1 MSAIKIKNLTKTY
14 AGGKVAVD
22 DLSLD
27 VPKGQFLG
35 LLGPNGAGKTTTIS
49 SIIGVVEPTKGEVEV
64 AGHNVVS
71 DYKNAR
77 KQIGVSPQEFTVNIF
92 KTAYQ
97 ILYFHAG
104 YFGIYGAERE
114 KRIDDMLTAFSLH
127 EHKDKKF
134 QYLSGGLKRR
144 VIVAK
149 ALIHQPDIIILDEPT
164 AGVDVETRKDIWKIL
179 QDLHKEGKTILLTS
193 HYLEEVENLCER
205 VVIIKNG
212 KICGDF
218 TMNDVKARGS
228 LENLY
233 LEMVDHKNDK
243 K

>member
-1 MSAIKIKNLTKTY
+1 
-14 AGGKVAVD
+14 
-22 DLSLD
+22 LSLE

-49 SIIGVVEPTKGEVEV
+49 SVIGVVEPTEGKILVM
-64 AGHNVVS
+64 GHDVVS

-77 KQIGVSPQEFTVNIF
+77 KKIGVSPQEFSVNIF
-92 KTAYQ
+92 QTVYQ

-114 KRIDDMLTAFSLH
+114 KRIQEMLSDFKLE

-134 QYLSGGLKRR
+134 QHLSGGLKRR
-144 VIVAK
+144 TIVAK
-149 ALIHQPDIIILDEPT
+149 ALIHQPPIIILDEPT
-164 AGVDVETRKDIWKIL
+164 AGVDVETRKDMWELLRK
-179 QDLHKEGKTILLTS
+179 LHTEGKTILLTS

-205 VVIIKNG
+205 VVIIKSG
-212 KICGDF
+212 KLIADLS
-218 TMNDVKARGS
+218 MKEVKDKGT

-233 LEMVDHKNDK
+233 LETVDTKEVNK
-243 K
+243 